1 MNQIIYDQ
9 PAAEYHAAE
18 GLNKSSIDKL
28 LRCPLEYRL
37 SLEQKPEE
45 PTAAMKFGTMLH
57 TRVLEPRKYDA
68 GYHVM
73 QNLATT
79 KAGKEEKKACEEEGR
94 ICISKADE
102 EKATAMHLNLY
113 QHRKIASLLFEL
125 PGRPEVSIFWE
136 MPRQQDSGETR
147 QCKARIDR
155 LVELPDGTFIAVDLK
170 TTSGIPSLEGLPK
183 HIADFGYHRQAAW
196 YCEGLRRLDVV
207 CREFIFVFTST
218 NAPHLCTAV
227 IVEAEAEVLGLRE
240 CLYARDLLADC
251 ESSDVWPSY
260 SETVQRVNLPQWYY
274 FNANQRQLPDI
285 PGLTIE

>member
-1 MNQIIYDQ
+1 MNEIIYDQ

-45 PTAAMKFGTMLH
+45 PTAAMRFGTMLH
-57 TRVLEPRKYDA
+57 ARVLEPDVYA
-68 GYHVM
+68 GAYHV
-73 QNLATT
+73 LEHDVRT
-79 KAGKEEKKACEEEGR
+79 KPGKDEKKEAEAQGLT
-94 ICISKADE
+94 CITLADF
-102 EKATAMHLNLY
+102 EKASAMLEQLHA
-113 QHRKIASLLFEL
+113 HRRIHELLSL
-125 PGRPEVSIFWE
+125 PGKAEVSIYWE
-136 MPRQQDSGETR
+136 MPRQQGSEQTR
-147 QCKARIDR
+147 QCKARIDK
-155 LVELPDGTFIAVDLK
+155 LAELPDGTFIAVDLK

-227 IVEAEAEVLGLRE
+227 IVDPEAEVLGLRE

-251 ESSDVWPSY
+251 ESGACWPSF
-260 SETVQRVNLPQWYY
+260 SEKVQTVNLPAWYY
-274 FNANQRQLPDI
+274 HAANQRDLPEI
-285 PGLTIE
+285 PGLTY